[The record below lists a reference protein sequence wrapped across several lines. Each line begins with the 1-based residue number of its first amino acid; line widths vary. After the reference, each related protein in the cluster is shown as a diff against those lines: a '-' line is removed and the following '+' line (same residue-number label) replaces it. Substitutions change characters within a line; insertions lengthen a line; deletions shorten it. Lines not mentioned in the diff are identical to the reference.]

1 MLKKLLRSTLTIYL
15 DDALMRAQLTCHN
28 NKNLRIIEATK
39 EGELIMYRDIE
50 LGQSIWSLH

>member
-50 LGQSIWSLH
+50 LGQSI